1 MSLVDEMRGL
11 VPSVKG
17 VLRWSCSVR
26 PNDAG
31 GEGRLLAGLS
41 WWMATGVAKDGVA
54 AGRTRGYL
62 AAAKGVERV

>member
-11 VPSVKG
+11 VLSVKG

-26 PNDAG
+26 PDGAG

-41 WWMATGVAKDGVA
+41 WWMTGGVAKHGVA
-54 AGRTRGYL
+54 AGRTHGYL
-62 AAAKGVERV
+62 AAAKE